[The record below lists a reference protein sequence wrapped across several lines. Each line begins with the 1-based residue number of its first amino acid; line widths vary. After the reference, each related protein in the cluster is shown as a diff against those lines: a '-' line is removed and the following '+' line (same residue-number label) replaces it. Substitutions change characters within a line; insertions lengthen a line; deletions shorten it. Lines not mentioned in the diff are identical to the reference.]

1 MPNVVKVAGRTNHTD
16 QLSTKKG
23 LHAYS
28 EGKYTQIQAMGCSA
42 CQELSTL
49 KKIIIITE
57 SSTATH
63 HDSSCKAIRTG
74 QSLHNS
80 SPKQVTPQL

>member
-1 MPNVVKVAGRTNHTD
+1 MPSVVKVAGRTNHAD

-23 LHAYS
+23 LHVYS
-28 EGKYTQIQAMGCSA
+28 EGKYTQIQATGSA

-49 KKIIIITE
+49 KKNNHNNRELHYNSI
-57 SSTATH
+57 
-63 HDSSCKAIRTG
+63 CKDIHKG